1 RHAYSPDAI
10 AARGNAHMEAE
21 VEVVLRHLLVLC
33 CNGGAPFVDF
43 HEDIKHFGTR
53 AVDPTDWS
61 AEDIAGSSL
70 LPNSTLLSSLP
81 PSFSSLLSSGAVG
94 LDSCD
99 LFNLTFAS
107 SADQTIFE
115 RYGAAIACRCPLS
128 HRGIACESSNH
139 VLPPQ
144 ALQSIDAPP
153 EADVPSSML
162 IILCVLALS
171 AFFFAFMMFRG
182 CFCDCFGPFKW
193 PGRQDEYDKDVDP
206 EDIERSLAKVRAY
219 EERQRCGANSLNEVH
234 RPLVV
239 PSVSSGCA
247 APYDQ
252 LPPLHSHHAPIH
264 HPPPPPVPS
273 APSLPTPSPPPPSI
287 LHPPRPRASSPPPAY
302 SSTDNLAR
310 QTTAI

>member
-1 RHAYSPDAI
+1 
-10 AARGNAHMEAE
+10 AE
-21 VEVVLRHLLVLC
+21 VEATLRHLLVLC

-70 LPNSTLLSSLP
+70 LPNSSLLSSLP
-81 PSFSSLLSSGAVG
+81 SPFSSLLSSGTVV

-107 SADQTIFE
+107 TADQTIFE

-128 HRGIACESSNH
+128 HRGIACESSN
-139 VLPPQ
+139 LFLSPQ
-144 ALQSIDAPP
+144 ALESPLTPTAEAGFPP
-153 EADVPSSML
+153 SML
-162 IILCVLALS
+162 IILCVIALS
-171 AFFFAFMMFRG
+171 CFFFAFMMFRG

-193 PGRQDEYDKDVDP
+193 PGRRDEYDKEIDP
-206 EDIERSLAKVRAY
+206 EDLQRSLAKVRAY
-219 EERQRCGANSLNEVH
+219 EERQRNNGSALNEVH

-252 LPPLHSHHAPIH
+252 LPIHSSHAPIH
-264 HPPPPPVPS
+264 HPPPS
-273 APSLPTPSPPPPSI
+273 SI
-287 LHPPRPRASSPPPAY
+287 PPPRPRASSPPPA
-302 SSTDNLAR
+302 
-310 QTTAI
+310 